1 MTRSSTINA
10 TAVAGPLPGN
20 AWRKTPLSKC
30 CRCRTG
36 LFAGLFAV
44 GLVCLFPMGC
54 AQRNVI
60 TTGARITLP
69 ALPER
74 IGWKEA
80 GVEAKPGVRLIDPP
94 IVLKPRETC
103 TAPVDGAV
111 LLKPRAWR
119 GIKYGLT
126 EWPRWGETVQSI
138 VRNHNR
144 GSEPSIHRKRPWW
157 RPW

>member
-10 TAVAGPLPGN
+10 TAVAGPVLGN
-20 AWRKTPLSKC
+20 ACRNAPVSKRR
-30 CRCRTG
+30 RCRTG
-36 LFAGLFAV
+36 LFAGLAAA
-44 GLVCLFPMGC
+44 GLVCLFSMGC

-69 ALPER
+69 APPER

-80 GVEAKPGVRLIDPP
+80 GIKAKPGVRLIDPP
-94 IVLKPRETC
+94 IVLKPCETC

-138 VRNHNR
+138 VRSHNR
-144 GSEPSIHRKRPWW
+144 VSEPYTHRKRPWW